1 MRALIHI
8 AGLCLLTALAG
19 CNNMVGT
26 ADPPVPLPEDPNP
39 FTFKAVDYPYTVRFS
54 PATDVAGPDEL
65 ARLQQFLQE
74 SDARP
79 GDKITIS
86 GETTPLG
93 QQRLGRV
100 RATLAKAG
108 LEVTPGIDI
117 NPVPNAVGLV
127 LKETIALPPKCGT
140 WPVFA
145 GDQPSNSPS
154 PYLGCALKNNLYEMV
169 ADKRDLVMGR
179 TPGPADAEPGMRAV
193 QAYREGKSGD
203 KDKGAAGGG
212 DNSAAGSASN
222 AASAAAGMA
231 DSGGGGASGGSSNG
245 Q

>member
-8 AGLCLLTALAG
+8 ASVCLVTVLAG

-39 FTFKAVDYPYTVRFS
+39 FTFKAVDYPFAVRFAM
-54 PATDVAGPDEL
+54 ATDAPSRDEMT
-65 ARLQQFLQE
+65 RLQDFLRT

-86 GETTPLG
+86 TESTPLG
-93 QQRLGRV
+93 QQRAAHV
-100 RATLAKAG
+100 HDVLAHAG
-108 LEVTPGIDI
+108 LETVPGIDI
-117 NPVPNAVGLV
+117 NLSPNTVALV
-127 LKETIALPPKCGT
+127 LKETVAVPPKCGN

-145 GDQPSNSPS
+145 GDQPSNAPASF
-154 PYLGCALKNNLYEMV
+154 LGCALKNNLYEMV
-169 ADKRDLVMGR
+169 VDKRDLVMGR

-193 QAYREGKSGD
+193 QNYREGKSGD
-203 KDKGAAGGG
+203 KDKGAAGAGG
-212 DNSAAGSASN
+212 DNSAADSATG
-222 AASAAAGMA
+222 AAMAAGGMA
-231 DSGGGGASGGSSNG
+231 DSGSAGGGSSNG